1 MKLRNWT
8 AEYCALSPTGCLKI
22 GLPVCGSHWILPVAG
37 SRSKTPWS
45 EDWMLSRFWNKELL
59 IVPGAV
65 HCDLYD
71 DVAGVIPHDRIAAFF
86 RENL

>member
-1 MKLRNWT
+1 M
-8 AEYCALSPTGCLKI
+8 TG
-22 GLPVCGSHWILPVAG
+22 VAVKG
-37 SRSKTPWS
+37 ESRKVG
-45 EDWMLSRFWNKELL
+45 NKELL

-86 RENL
+86 RENLK